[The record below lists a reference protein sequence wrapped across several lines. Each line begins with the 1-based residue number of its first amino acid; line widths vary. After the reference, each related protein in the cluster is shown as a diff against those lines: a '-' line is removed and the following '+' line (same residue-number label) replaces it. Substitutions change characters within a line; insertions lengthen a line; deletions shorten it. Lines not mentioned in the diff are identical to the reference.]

1 MAGGFLSA
9 PKASGSRSPSPA
21 AARLGA
27 SPRDDLAPLP
37 NIKREGFSYLRPNGD
52 DRSRTPSPDRH
63 PLPHPPKLSS
73 SPARAG
79 SPLGRVRIPGP
90 RPLPN
95 PFKLANGSS
104 QSLGSVQRDH
114 PNPSRSGTG
123 STNESSA
130 AVNADGEGEEDDA
143 AKPAKPSRKALGK
156 RRAVVDED
164 SESAWRWTRRV
175 LGGRSR

>member
-1 MAGGFLSA
+1 MDVTGGFLSA
-9 PKASGSRSPSPA
+9 PNASGSRSPSPA

-37 NIKREGFSYLRPNGD
+37 SIKREGFSYLRSNGD

-114 PNPSRSGTG
+114 HNPSRSGTG

-130 AVNADGEGEEDDA
+130 AVNADAEADEDDA

-164 SESAWRWTRRV
+164 SESAW
-175 LGGRSR
+175 G